1 MILASGEWSELH
13 DPSPLRCQFFGGFA
27 VKGKNDGETLS
38 FFTTPLTARNM
49 VIFYPD
55 PLFFAFFPIFSYF
68 FLIFKSPPPL

>member
-1 MILASGEWSELH
+1 MVGNYSTLH
-13 DPSPLRCQFFGGFA
+13 RFADNSFYLVA